1 MAEPCT
7 GPIAKSPE
15 PEIVYPSPLSTTDTA
30 RSNILPGPITFPDK
44 LANLDSTSEPAMII

>member
-30 RSNILPGPITFPDK
+30 KSNILPGPITFPDK
-44 LANLDSTSEPAMII
+44 FANLDSTSEPAMII